1 MIEHPVPQ
9 NITSYEFRLVG
20 SMTLKQFFELMVG
33 IVLAFVIYRTNL
45 YPLIKWPLVIAFVTF
60 GVSLAFVPIQERP
73 LDQWFMAFI
82 RAIYNPTKFYWRRTV
97 QAPEVFSNQSV
108 NLTKYQDQEQ
118 SMAAA
123 VARKRSR
130 ASAYLDT
137 LGVAPVAAPLDVDED
152 LRASGILAL
161 FDEVKVPTQSVRVVP
176 LQPEEDRTRP
186 DMEIKPRS
194 LRTALVAEPEESIGV
209 EETTPVSAQSN
220 LSRMQEVSIPATLPI
235 VMADSILPSS
245 SGQAEEVITVSKQP
259 VSVSVESVASQ
270 APTMNVSMP
279 IGEVSKSQ
287 SLPFPNPPKQ
297 PNVLAGMVLDASG
310 KLLENAIIEV
320 RTEQGVPVRAIKSN
334 KLGQFFT
341 SSPLP
346 TGTYQMI
353 IEKAGYR
360 FEPQRLTIQNT
371 VISPLEIRAVQAVQ

>member
-33 IVLAFVIYRTNL
+33 LVLAFIIYRTNL
-45 YPLIKWPLVIAFVTF
+45 YPLLKWPLIIAFVTF

-118 SMAAA
+118 ALATA
-123 VARKRSR
+123 VAQKRSR

-137 LGVAPVAAPLDVDED
+137 LGATPVPAPLDADED

-161 FDEVKVPTQSVRVVP
+161 FDEVRVPVQSVRVTP
-176 LQPEEDRTRP
+176 LQAEEDLTRP

-194 LRTALVAEPEESIGV
+194 LRTTLVTEVESAV
-209 EETTPVSAQSN
+209 EASEVVPITTQQSPTK
-220 LSRMQEVSIPATLPI
+220 MYEVSLPQSLPI
-235 VMADSILPSS
+235 VMEDFSS
-245 SGQAEEVITVSKQP
+245 SSSTPETKEVVPAGRRP
-259 VSVSVESVASQ
+259 VSFTVESVASQ
-270 APTMNVSMP
+270 TPGVNASTATE
-279 IGEVSKSQ
+279 EVVKSQ

-297 PNVLAGMVLDASG
+297 PNVLAGMVLDATG
-310 KLLENAIIEV
+310 KLLDNAIIEV

-346 TGTYQMI
+346 TGTYQMV

-360 FEPQRLTIQNT
+360 FEPYRLTVQNT
-371 VISPLEIRAVQAVQ
+371 VISPLEIRAMQAVQ

>member
-20 SMTLKQFFELMVG
+20 SMTLKQFFELMIG
-33 IVLAFVIYRTNL
+33 LVLAFIIYRTNL
-45 YPLIKWPLVIAFVTF
+45 YPLIKWPLIIAFVTF

-118 SMAAA
+118 ALATA

-137 LGVAPVAAPLDVDED
+137 LGAVPVTAPLDADED

-161 FDEVKVPTQSVRVVP
+161 FDEVRVPVQSVRATP
-176 LQPEEDRTRP
+176 LQAEEDLTRP
-186 DMEIKPRS
+186 DMEVKPRS
-194 LRTALVAEPEESIGV
+194 LRTSLVTEVESAAEAGEVVPV
-209 EETTPVSAQSN
+209 LTQQTPTKTY
-220 LSRMQEVSIPATLPI
+220 EVSLPQSLPI
-235 VMADSILPSS
+235 VMEDFSS
-245 SGQAEEVITVSKQP
+245 SSSTPETREVVPTGRRPASFT
-259 VSVSVESVASQ
+259 VESVASQ
-270 APTMNVSMP
+270 TPGVNASTASE
-279 IGEVSKSQ
+279 EVTTSQ

-297 PNVLAGMVLDASG
+297 PNVLAGMVLDATG
-310 KLLENAIIEV
+310 KLLDNAIIEV

-346 TGTYQMI
+346 TGTYQMV

-360 FEPQRLTIQNT
+360 FEPYRLTVQNT
-371 VISPLEIRAVQAVQ
+371 VISPLEIRATQAVQ

>member
-20 SMTLKQFFELMVG
+20 SMTLKQFFELMIG
-33 IVLAFVIYRTNL
+33 LVLAFVIYRTNL
-45 YPLIKWPLVIAFVTF
+45 YPLIKWPLIIAFVTF

-97 QAPEVFSNQSV
+97 QSPEVFSNQSV

-118 SMAAA
+118 ALATA

-137 LGVAPVAAPLDVDED
+137 LGAVPVTAPLDADED

-161 FDEVKVPTQSVRVVP
+161 FDEVRVPVQSVRATP
-176 LQPEEDRTRP
+176 LQAEENLSRP
-186 DMEIKPRS
+186 DMEVKPRS
-194 LRTALVAEPEESIGV
+194 LRTSLVTEVESAV
-209 EETTPVSAQSN
+209 EAGEVVPLTTQQSPTK
-220 LSRMQEVSIPATLPI
+220 MYEVSLPQSLPI
-235 VMADSILPSS
+235 VMEDFSPPSS
-245 SGQAEEVITVSKQP
+245 VPEREEVVPTSRRP
-259 VSVSVESVASQ
+259 ASFTVESVASQ
-270 APTMNVSMP
+270 TPGVNASTASE
-279 IGEVSKSQ
+279 EVTTSQ

-297 PNVLAGMVLDASG
+297 PNVLAGMVLDATG
-310 KLLENAIIEV
+310 KLLDNAIIEV

-346 TGTYQMI
+346 TGTYQMV

-360 FEPQRLTIQNT
+360 FEPYRLTVQNT
-371 VISPLEIRAVQAVQ
+371 VISPLEIRATQAVQ